1 MSKKPNFSSFTPSK
15 LNPKV
20 ARQLAEVDKII
31 SKTSD
36 TDKQKLIEQGLSLKP
51 MKMAVITTVN
61 IKKIV
66 TSAFFMRSKVYDSF
80 DDLSTITELDPIKV
94 AITKDKELYIL
105 IDGQRR
111 LEHAKSN
118 GEKQVE
124 VQIIGTVVCQSQIAM
139 ARGKE
144 MVKFKKPLTPLE
156 LAHGLM
162 QLKDQ
167 IICDF
172 GENAFFSHGGDRK
185 TNHKTKQSLQG
196 YIAEVLG
203 LNAFKVDTLLRF
215 GSNVGPMGLAGLLTK
230 DDMVG
235 MPLRQIN
242 QINASLKNADISK
255 QIENRANELNDD
267 GASQDDLIDGAGE
280 LASKTISQAL
290 KEHAWEDNDNDND
303 DDNAEEIDSSDLP
316 ATPKWPNS
324 KKDDNDDESED
335 TKPGRKK
342 VKPAKI
348 VKIISDIQIELKKMK
363 KDFEDCKRIDDIDQA
378 VVEAK
383 WKRLGD
389 HWGKLCVGLG
399 EAGLY

>member
-1 MSKKPNFSSFTPSK
+1 
-15 LNPKV
+15 
-20 ARQLAEVDKII
+20 
-31 SKTSD
+31 
-36 TDKQKLIEQGLSLKP
+36 
-51 MKMAVITTVN
+51 
-61 IKKIV
+61 
-66 TSAFFMRSKVYDSF
+66 
-80 DDLSTITELDPIKV
+80 
-94 AITKDKELYIL
+94 
-105 IDGQRR
+105 
-111 LEHAKSN
+111 
-118 GEKQVE
+118 
-124 VQIIGTVVCQSQIAM
+124 
-139 ARGKE
+139 
-144 MVKFKKPLTPLE
+144 LTPLE
-156 LAHGLM
+156 LTYGLM

-167 IICDF
+167 IIRDF
-172 GENAFFSHGGDRK
+172 GEDAFFSHGGDRK

-215 GSNVGPMGLAGLLTK
+215 ASNVGLMGLAGLLTK

-242 QINASLKNADISK
+242 QVNARLKNADVPK
-255 QIENRANELNDD
+255 QIAERADELIEA
-267 GASQDDLIDGAGE
+267 GASQDDLINEAGE
-280 LASKTISQAL
+280 LASKKISQAL
-290 KEHAWEDNDNDND
+290 YEGVSEDNDNND
-303 DDNAEEIDSSDLP
+303 DDNAEEIDSSHLP
-316 ATPKWPNS
+316 FGPKWGKS
-324 KKDDNDDESED
+324 KKDENDDEPED

-348 VKIISDIQIELKKMK
+348 VKIISEIQIELKKMK